1 MRSRDRW
8 NVLLLEPNYK
18 NKYPPM
24 GLMKISKYHK
34 VRGDIVIF
42 YKGEMDKDKF
52 CNYKFDRIY
61 ITTLFTFN
69 YKQTVKAI
77 KYYENL
83 LPASQIYIG
92 GIMTTLLNK
101 RLMSIFQFY
110 REQKIPAD
118 PDKVWEFIASPAN
131 LKRITPDY
139 MGFDINSKYLPEKM
153 YPGMMI
159 SYTVKPLLGI
169 KMNWITEIPH
179 VQEKDFFI
187 VQSTK

>member
-1 MRSRDRW
+1 
-8 NVLLLEPNYK
+8 
-18 NKYPPM
+18 
-24 GLMKISKYHK
+24 
-34 VRGDIVIF
+34 
-42 YKGEMDKDKF
+42 
-52 CNYKFDRIY
+52 
-61 ITTLFTFN
+61 
-69 YKQTVKAI
+69 
-77 KYYENL
+77 
-83 LPASQIYIG
+83 
-92 GIMTTLLNK
+92 
-101 RLMSIFQFY
+101 MSIFQFY

-169 KMNWITEIPH
+169 KMNWITEITH

-187 VQSTK
+187 DEQRQGPYKIWHHEHRLTPIKGGVLMTDLIVYKPPFGWIGKLANKLFISKKIEEIFDYRKEALIHIFGNF